1 MENKSRKLT
10 VYGATGRAYQDTP
23 QIRLQGQWLEAIGF
37 SVGDKIQVVCE
48 EKKIIIIRLPE
59 TTE

>member
-1 MENKSRKLT
+1 MDNKSRKLT

-37 SVGDKIQVVCE
+37 RIGDKIQAACE
-48 EKKIIIIRLPE
+48 EKKIIITRLPE
-59 TTE
+59 ATE